1 MFVYYSQILVLVLE
15 FGWTRYPSMI
25 DTGSIAEVEE
35 STREIIII
43 YIWRENDMLI
53 DWAVAD
59 TFSILTL

>member
-15 FGWTRYPSMI
+15 IGWTRYPSMI

-53 DWAVAD
+53 D
-59 TFSILTL
+59 